1 MRKLTA
7 EEITALNNGS
17 KMKFESLV
25 SELYPEIDN
34 DTIALYY
41 DEKNHLYTLYGYTKI
56 YVFDCEMNYTVK
68 KINK

>member
-7 EEITALNNGS
+7 EEITALKNGN

-34 DTIALYY
+34 DTIAVYH
-41 DEKNHLYTLYGYTKI
+41 DEKNHLYNLYGYTKV
-56 YVFDCEMNYTVK
+56 YVFDCEMNYTIK
-68 KINK
+68 NINK